1 MLLNF
6 PYAKL
11 RNAHRHLYKV
21 QKHRALIAGG
31 KMKNLVLISL
41 TLIMASCG
49 PAGKLPSQEEIQNMN
64 NGNPIRIQDVEIFDY
79 TDKLSFSALPLQG
92 DSRDQRKYWSGDYW
106 PLSRGNIN
114 FRWNAY
120 SENGMS
126 RPSPGQLESYTMT
139 QEELAEL
146 SPSEKFDLYL
156 GRFDYPLTTEVKA
169 RVNPDAQYWEGICD
183 GWGAASIHHNEP
195 APKAL
200 RNPDGILIPFG
211 SSDIKALLS
220 YYYAFHHD
228 VPVTHQIGKR
238 CNNNRRIFGWGT
250 PEECKGDLNPG
261 SFHLALA
268 NTIGLKRQSFLMDV
282 KRYKEV
288 WNQPVIAYESLVTD
302 EDNTPSRKT
311 TEGTTKVIR
320 VETKV
325 IYVNESEINS
335 WYPIQGTENQIE
347 AEARYEYLLYLNSS
361 GEIIGGKWKSG
372 ERPDFIWRRPAVYN
386 RSFKGLMQYLGAL
399 L

>member
-1 MLLNF
+1 
-6 PYAKL
+6 
-11 RNAHRHLYKV
+11 
-21 QKHRALIAGG
+21 
-31 KMKNLVLISL
+31 MKNFTLMSLVLLIS
-41 TLIMASCG
+41 ACG
-49 PAGKLPSQEEIQNMN
+49 PAGKLPSQEENKNYN

-79 TDKLSFSALPLQG
+79 TDKLSFAELPLQG
-92 DSRDQRKYWSGDYW
+92 DSRDQSKFWSGDYW

-114 FRWNAY
+114 YRWNAF
-120 SENGMS
+120 SEVGVS
-126 RPSPGQLESYTMT
+126 RLSPAQMETYTMT

-156 GRFDYPLTTEVKA
+156 GRFDYPLTSEVKG
-169 RVNPDAQYWEGICD
+169 RVNPDAKYCEGICD
-183 GWGAASIHHNEP
+183 GWAAASIHHSEP
-195 APKAL
+195 KPKAL

-238 CNNNRRIFGWGT
+238 CNNNRRIFNRGS
-250 PEECKGDLNPG
+250 PDECQGDLNPG
-261 SFHLALA
+261 SFHLALS
-268 NTIGLKRQSFLMDV
+268 NTIGLKKMSFLMDV

-288 WNQPVIAYESLVTD
+288 WNQPVVSYESIVTD
-302 EDNTPSRKT
+302 EDNTPSENA
-311 TEGTTKVIR
+311 TEGTIRVVR

-325 IYVNESEINS
+325 AYINESEINS
-335 WYPIQGTENQIE
+335 WYPVLGTESQME
-347 AEARYEYLLYLNSS
+347 ATARYEYLLYLNSS

-372 ERPDFIWRRPAVYN
+372 ERPDFIWRRPPVYN
-386 RSFKGLMQYLGAL
+386 RSFKGIMQYLGAL